1 MRCQEDR
8 VDFRISYE
16 QVLLSYTTRC
26 RDSPSV
32 DVSELVQADKCSW
45 PKSSLDLN
53 VAHGWTSELED
64 ASACLTNARANLQDR
79 ELTQRSSRDVAR
91 RRRLEG
97 FGVVLPDT

>member
-1 MRCQEDR
+1 MSIFVLAMNKC
-8 VDFRISYE
+8 SYPTPLGAE
-16 QVLLSYTTRC
+16 I
-26 RDSPSV
+26 
-32 DVSELVQADKCSW
+32 VQAW
-45 PKSSLDLN
+45 MSLNWSRLIN
-53 VAHGWTSELED
+53 AHGIKAVLIAHGWTSELED

>member
-1 MRCQEDR
+1 MSIFVLAMSKC
-8 VDFRISYE
+8 SYPTPLGAE
-16 QVLLSYTTRC
+16 I
-26 RDSPSV
+26 
-32 DVSELVQADKCSW
+32 VQAWMSLNWSRVINAHASW

-79 ELTQRSSRDVAR
+79 ELTQRSGRDVAR